1 MKSIDMKSLI
11 IGLLL
16 GLCAVL
22 AAGAVGGTKYE
33 VGRYRI
39 ATGQNYYCMVI
50 DSKTGQLW
58 HIQGA
63 SGSSDWGSPEEWKK

>member
-16 GLCAVL
+16 GLCVVL
-22 AAGAVGGTKYE
+22 AAGAVVDRKVE

-50 DSKTGQLW
+50 DSKTGHLW
-58 HIQGA
+58 QVQSS
-63 SGSSDWGSPEEWKK
+63 SGYDWGSPDEWNK